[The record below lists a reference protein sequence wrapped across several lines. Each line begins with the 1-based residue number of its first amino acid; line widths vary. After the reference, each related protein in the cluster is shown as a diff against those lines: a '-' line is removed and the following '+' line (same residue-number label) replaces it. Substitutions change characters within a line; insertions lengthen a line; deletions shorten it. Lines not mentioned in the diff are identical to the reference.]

1 MKTMQY
7 YLIATQITWTRGPNI
22 VAISVK
28 WFVPCGRDL
37 LKKQLVL
44 LKISPSSSSY
54 MMTVMFYAPVGRDL
68 PFKADCLFLIT
79 MHLLLIYF
87 NQQRVNPRGRN
98 IINTWLRWELN
109 NFHRWNHFSK
119 HTRKYWTQ
127 QNIEK
132 KKTINQKM
140 LKNIQIKINY
150 ESMCKEII
158 RKLGWAIRWEPYDMS
173 VSYNTIAI
181 SIMPIIEPINY
192 RSIIIYQTYLEN

>member
-28 WFVPCGRDL
+28 WFVPYGRDL

-79 MHLLLIYF
+79 MHLLFIYF

-132 KKTINQKM
+132 KKQS
-140 LKNIQIKINY
+140 IKRCWRTY
-150 ESMCKEII
+150 
-158 RKLGWAIRWEPYDMS
+158 KLRL
-173 VSYNTIAI
+173 
-181 SIMPIIEPINY
+181 IMKVCVKK
-192 RSIIIYQTYLEN
+192 L